1 MVSCTV
7 TTSWKH
13 KRTKMITDQFIFAG
27 LGQFTFSSKSKQ
39 ISTCQYKQSILIAF
53 TKIISEYLMKLLFF
67 FKYLCIHLFVEC
79 DQSSLKYS
87 CACHSV
93 QMLSPIYAEAQG
105 GHRSPGYQNWH
116 CAVLSIILTDLIIS
130 ITQNKRNQVK

>member
-67 FKYLCIHLFVEC
+67 LSIYVFTYLWSVTSPLWSIAVPAIRSKCWVRFMQRHRVVTGHLATKTDTVLYCQLFWLTW
-79 DQSSLKYS
+79 SSL
-87 CACHSV
+87 
-93 QMLSPIYAEAQG
+93 
-105 GHRSPGYQNWH
+105 
-116 CAVLSIILTDLIIS
+116 
-130 ITQNKRNQVK
+130 